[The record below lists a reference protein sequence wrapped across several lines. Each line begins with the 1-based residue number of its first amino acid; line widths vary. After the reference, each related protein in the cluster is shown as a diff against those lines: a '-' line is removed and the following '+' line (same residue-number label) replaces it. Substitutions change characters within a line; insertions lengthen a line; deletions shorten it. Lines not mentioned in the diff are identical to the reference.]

1 MVSLSALLM
10 LFSMNVAE
18 ARHVPRQA
26 HPPVK
31 HHVHHHRAAHV
42 PKHRPKHAHRHSH
55 YTHNGVL
62 WNWVPGHWVGI
73 RWVRGHWK
81 VSIRF

>member
-18 ARHVPRQA
+18 ARHAPRQA
-26 HPPVK
+26 HPPAK
-31 HHVHHHRAAHV
+31 HHTHHQAAYT
-42 PKHRPKHAHRHSH
+42 PGHRPKQAHRHSH
-55 YTHNGVL
+55 YTRNGIL

-73 RWVRGHWK
+73 RWVSGHWAIT
-81 VSIRF
+81 IRL

>member
-18 ARHVPRQA
+18 ARHAPRQA
-26 HPPVK
+26 HPPAK
-31 HHVHHHRAAHV
+31 HHTHHQAAHT
-42 PKHRPKHAHRHSH
+42 PRHRPKHAHRHSR
-55 YTHNGVL
+55 YTHNGAV

-73 RWVRGHWK
+73 RWVRGHWTFS
-81 VSIRF
+81 VHL